1 MIKRE
6 DGFTLL
12 ELMITMAA
20 FVIVI
25 ASVSSIFLGLV
36 NQFKQQSKIAETSL
50 EGLTGLEI
58 LRQDI
63 EHAGYGLPWNVTGI
77 ADADGDGNLWDE
89 LPNYLEATG
98 AASAYN
104 DAPQNAPRT
113 VISGNDIG
121 LNNSD
126 YLVIKSVNVARN
138 DNCKKWTNLRTI
150 GTRTWVPDREN
161 INRNDDGT
169 TNNNVRVITLAPGS
183 TDSDG
188 QSLVSSA
195 AVFSTTFAGVTA
207 APWQPT
213 DPNETRLV
221 YGVDPSTNLRMP
233 FNRADYFISNA
244 NVPLRCAPGSG
255 VLVKAVVSHDD
266 GDFDS
271 DEDGTDDFM
280 PLLDCIADM
289 QVIYRFDMDE
299 DESAGTN
306 SNANGSSVNGSE
318 GATVATVQATLAD
331 ASLLRRRL
339 KDVRVYILAHEGQ
352 RDTNYTYCPSLAAS
366 CSTAFPV
373 GEFGL
378 ESNFDLTG
386 IANYQNYRWKIYTI
400 VVNPNNLRST

>member
-6 DGFTLL
+6 GGFTLL
-12 ELMITMAA
+12 ELMITMIM
-20 FVIVI
+20 FIIVI

-58 LRQDI
+58 LRQDL
-63 EHAGYGLPWNVTGI
+63 EQTGYGLPQNVTGI
-77 ADADGDGNLWDE
+77 ADGDGDGNLWDE

-104 DAPQNAPRT
+104 DAPQNAPRA
-113 VISGNDIG
+113 IFSGNNIG
-121 LNNSD
+121 FNNSD
-126 YLVIKSVNVARN
+126 YLVIKSTYVARN
-138 DNCKKWTNLRTI
+138 DASKKWTTLRTV

-161 INRNDDGT
+161 VNKNDDGT
-169 TNNNVRVITLAPGS
+169 LNNNVRVITIAPGS
-183 TDSDG
+183 TDANS
-188 QSLVSSA
+188 QTLVSGA
-195 AVFSTTFAGVTA
+195 AAFSTTFASVTA

-221 YGVDPSTNLRMP
+221 YGIDPSTNLRMP

-244 NVPLRCAPGSG
+244 NVPLRCAPGAG

-280 PLLDCIADM
+280 PLLDCVADM
-289 QVIYRFDMDE
+289 QVVYRFDIND
-299 DESAGTN
+299 DGLIDNNTDN
-306 SNANGSSVNGSE
+306 L
-318 GATVATVQATLAD
+318 ATLNDTNGNGIIEAQEI
-331 ASLLRRRL
+331 REQVRE
-339 KDVRVYILAHEGQ
+339 VRVYILGHEGQ
-352 RDTNYTYCPSLAAS
+352 RDPNYTYPNNSI
-366 CSTAFPV
+366 TV

-378 ESNFDLTG
+378 GNNFDLTG

>member
-12 ELMITMAA
+12 ELMITMIT

-58 LRQDI
+58 LRQDL
-63 EHAGYGLPWNVTGI
+63 EQAGYGLPQNVTGI

-98 AASAYN
+98 AVSAYN
-104 DAPQNAPRT
+104 DAPQNAPRA
-113 VISGNDIG
+113 IFSDNDNALG
-121 LNNSD
+121 LGLSLNNSD
-126 YLVIKSVNVARN
+126 YLVIKSTYLARN
-138 DNCKKWTNLRTI
+138 DASKKWTTLRTV

-161 INRNDDGT
+161 VNKNDDGT
-169 TNNNVRVITLAPGS
+169 LNNNVRVITIAPGS
-183 TDSDG
+183 TDANS
-188 QSLVSSA
+188 QTLVSGA
-195 AVFSTTFAGVTA
+195 AAFSTTFAGVTA

-244 NVPLRCAPGSG
+244 NVPLRCAPGAG
-255 VLVKAVVSHDD
+255 VLVKAVVPHDD
-266 GDFDS
+266 GNFL
-271 DEDGTDDFM
+271 DGTGDFM
-280 PLLDCIADM
+280 PLLDCVADI
-289 QVIYRFDMDE
+289 QVIF
-299 DESAGTN
+299 GTN
-306 SNANGSSVNGSE
+306 TVGYTNNLSTLTETNGNGII
-318 GATVATVQATLAD
+318 D
-331 ASLLRRRL
+331 AQEIREQVTE
-339 KDVRVYILAHEGQ
+339 VRVYILAHEGQ
-352 RDTNYTYCPSLAAS
+352 RDPNYTYPNNSI
-366 CSTAFPV
+366 TV

-378 ESNFDLTG
+378 GNNFDLTG
-386 IANYQNYRWKIYTI
+386 IANYQNYRWKIYTM

>member
-1 MIKRE
+1 MIKKE

-12 ELMITMAA
+12 ELMITMIT

-25 ASVSSIFLGLV
+25 ASVSSIFLGLL

-58 LRQDI
+58 LRQDL
-63 EHAGYGLPWNVTGI
+63 EQAGYGLPQNVTGI
-77 ADADGDGNLWDE
+77 ADGDGDGNLWDE

-104 DAPQNAPRT
+104 DAPQNAPRA
-113 VISGNDIG
+113 IFSGNNIG

-126 YLVIKSVNVARN
+126 YLVIKSTYVARN
-138 DNCKKWTNLRTI
+138 DASKKWTTLRTV

-161 INRNDDGT
+161 VNKNDDGT
-169 TNNNVRVITLAPGS
+169 LNNNVRVITLAPGS
-183 TDSDG
+183 TDANS
-188 QSLVSSA
+188 QSLVSGA
-195 AVFSTTFAGVTA
+195 AAFSTTFASVTA

-280 PLLDCIADM
+280 PLLDCVADM
-289 QVIYRFDMDE
+289 QVVYRFD
-299 DESAGTN
+299 
-306 SNANGSSVNGSE
+306 SNDDGLIDNN
-318 GATVATVQATLAD
+318 TDNLATLTDTNGNGIIEAQEI
-331 ASLLRRRL
+331 REQ
-339 KDVRVYILAHEGQ
+339 VREVRIYILGHEGQ
-352 RDTNYTYCPSLAAS
+352 RDPNYTYPNNSI
-366 CSTAFPV
+366 TV

-378 ESNFDLTG
+378 GNNFDLTG

>member
-1 MIKRE
+1 MIKKE

-12 ELMITMAA
+12 ELMITMIM
-20 FVIVI
+20 FIIVI

-58 LRQDI
+58 LRQDL
-63 EHAGYGLPWNVTGI
+63 EQTGYGLPQNVTGI
-77 ADADGDGNLWDE
+77 ADSDGDGNLWDE

-104 DAPQNAPRT
+104 DAPQNAPRA
-113 VISGNDIG
+113 IFSGNNIG
-121 LNNSD
+121 FNNSD
-126 YLVIKSVNVARN
+126 YLVIKSTYVARN
-138 DNCKKWTNLRTI
+138 DASKKWTTLRTV

-161 INRNDDGT
+161 VNKNDDGT
-169 TNNNVRVITLAPGS
+169 LNNNVRVITIAPGS
-183 TDSDG
+183 TDANS
-188 QSLVSSA
+188 QTLVSGA
-195 AVFSTTFAGVTA
+195 AAFSTTFASVTA

-221 YGVDPSTNLRMP
+221 YGIDPSTNLRMP

-244 NVPLRCAPGSG
+244 NVPLRCAPGTG

-280 PLLDCIADM
+280 PLLDCVADM
-289 QVIYRFDMDE
+289 QVIYRRDITGDGIIDNTTDDIYTIPLTAQQIRE
-299 DESAGTN
+299 QVKE
-306 SNANGSSVNGSE
+306 
-318 GATVATVQATLAD
+318 
-331 ASLLRRRL
+331 
-339 KDVRVYILAHEGQ
+339 VRVYILGHEGQ
-352 RDTNYTYCPSLAAS
+352 RDPNYTYPNNSI
-366 CSTAFPV
+366 TV

-378 ESNFDLTG
+378 GNNFDLTG

>member
-12 ELMITMAA
+12 ELMITMIT

-25 ASVSSIFLGLV
+25 ASVSSIFLGLL

-58 LRQDI
+58 LRQDL
-63 EHAGYGLPWNVTGI
+63 EQAGYGLPQNVTGI

-104 DAPQNAPRT
+104 DAPQNAPRA
-113 VISGNDIG
+113 IFSGNNIG

-126 YLVIKSVNVARN
+126 YLVIKSTYVARN
-138 DNCKKWTNLRTI
+138 DASKKWTTLRTV

-161 INRNDDGT
+161 VNKNDDGT
-169 TNNNVRVITLAPGS
+169 LNNNVRVITLVPGS
-183 TDSDG
+183 TDANS
-188 QSLVSSA
+188 QTLVSGA
-195 AVFSTTFAGVTA
+195 AAFSTTFASVTA

-244 NVPLRCAPGSG
+244 NVPVRCAPGTG
-255 VLVKAVVSHDD
+255 VLVKAVVPHDD
-266 GDFDS
+266 GNFL
-271 DEDGTDDFM
+271 DGTGDFM
-280 PLLDCIADM
+280 PLLDCVADI
-289 QVIYRFDMDE
+289 QVIYRRDITGDGIIDNTTDDIYTIPLTAQQIRE
-299 DESAGTN
+299 QVKE
-306 SNANGSSVNGSE
+306 
-318 GATVATVQATLAD
+318 
-331 ASLLRRRL
+331 
-339 KDVRVYILAHEGQ
+339 VRVYILAHEGQ
-352 RDTNYTYCPSLAAS
+352 RDPNYTYPNNSI
-366 CSTAFPV
+366 TV

-378 ESNFDLTG
+378 GNNFDLTG
-386 IANYQNYRWKIYTI
+386 IANYQNYRWKVYTI

>member
-12 ELMITMAA
+12 ELMITMIT

-25 ASVSSIFLGLV
+25 ASVSSIFLALL

-58 LRQDI
+58 LRQDL
-63 EHAGYGLPWNVTGI
+63 EQTGYGLPRNVTGI

-104 DAPQNAPRT
+104 DAPQNAPRA
-113 VISGNDIG
+113 IFSGNNIG

-126 YLVIKSVNVARN
+126 YLVIKSTYVARN
-138 DNCKKWTNLRTI
+138 DASKKWTTLRTV

-161 INRNDDGT
+161 VNKNDDGT
-169 TNNNVRVITLAPGS
+169 SNNNVRVITLAPGS
-183 TDSDG
+183 TDANS
-188 QSLVSSA
+188 QSLVSGA
-195 AVFSTTFAGVTA
+195 AAFYTTFASVTA

-221 YGVDPSTNLRMP
+221 YGVDPNTNLRMP

-280 PLLDCIADM
+280 PLLDCVADM
-289 QVIYRFDMDE
+289 QVIFRRDTDG
-299 DESAGTN
+299 DGSID
-306 SNANGSSVNGSE
+306 NATDDISVLTAQQIRDQVKE
-318 GATVATVQATLAD
+318 A
-331 ASLLRRRL
+331 
-339 KDVRVYILAHEGQ
+339 RVYILGHEGQ
-352 RDTNYTYCPSLAAS
+352 RDPNYTYPNNSI
-366 CSTAFPV
+366 TV

-378 ESNFDLTG
+378 GNNFDLTG
-386 IANYQNYRWKIYTI
+386 IANYQNYRWKVYTI
-400 VVNPNNLRST
+400 VVNPNNLR